1 MYVSCSKFYWRF
13 CHTLVNWKS
22 VSQILCNLY
31 TQCSMCPK
39 KTFIL
44 PQKYH
49 DSVLHMLSQLLK
61 CVPKT
66 KTNIYF
72 SGQTCY
78 WPLTKSWF
86 KDFTLPHLESCSN
99 TIPMT
104 TVHVSVSIGFRTPAT
119 SKVEFLWEQ
128 LMAFSCSLLSKRTLS
143 SLLKGSWTCL
153 FSFSGIKSALS
164 DKIKAAYLG
173 IFREY
178 KYVLHN
184 LVQRAP

>member
-1 MYVSCSKFYWRF
+1 MSDTPQSAVLRTLFYLVSIMLQILLKILSYFSK
-13 CHTLVNWKS
+13 LK

-39 KTFIL
+39 KTFIS

-72 SGQTCY
+72 SGKTCY

-119 SKVEFLWEQ
+119 SKVEISVRTVNGFQLFTFVTKNSLRCWKDPEPASSHFL
-128 LMAFSCSLLSKRTLS
+128 A
-143 SLLKGSWTCL
+143 
-153 FSFSGIKSALS
+153 
-164 DKIKAAYLG
+164 
-173 IFREY
+173 
-178 KYVLHN
+178 
-184 LVQRAP
+184 

>member
-119 SKVEFLWEQ
+119 SKVEISVRTVNGFQ
-128 LMAFSCSLLSKRTLS
+128 LFTFVKKNTVFVVERILNLPLLIFWHKISLVWQNQS
-143 SLLKGSWTCL
+143 SIFGY
-153 FSFSGIKSALS
+153 FSGI
-164 DKIKAAYLG
+164 
-173 IFREY
+173 
-178 KYVLHN
+178 
-184 LVQRAP
+184 

>member
-31 TQCSMCPK
+31 TQSSMCPK

-44 PQKYH
+44 PRKYH

-86 KDFTLPHLESCSN
+86 KDFTLPHLESCS
-99 TIPMT
+99 MT

-119 SKVEFLWEQ
+119 SKVEISVRTVNGFQLFTFVKKNTVFVVERILNLPLLIFWHKISLVWENQ
-128 LMAFSCSLLSKRTLS
+128 S
-143 SLLKGSWTCL
+143 SIFGY
-153 FSFSGIKSALS
+153 FSGI
-164 DKIKAAYLG
+164 
-173 IFREY
+173 
-178 KYVLHN
+178 
-184 LVQRAP
+184 